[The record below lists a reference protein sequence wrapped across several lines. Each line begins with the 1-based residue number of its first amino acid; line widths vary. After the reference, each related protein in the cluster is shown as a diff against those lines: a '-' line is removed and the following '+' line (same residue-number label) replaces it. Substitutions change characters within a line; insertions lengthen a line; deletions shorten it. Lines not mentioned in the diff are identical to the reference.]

1 MLKFGEKQCLFIA
14 LITTCIRT
22 LEIVN
27 RIWIYRSE
35 HLPVAVAARD
45 IKRATEFA
53 EKHEIGKSYG
63 SYEQLAEDPQVEIA
77 YVGVTALHSI

>member
-1 MLKFGEKQCLFIA
+1 MLKFVEKQRLIIA
-14 LITTCIRT
+14 FNTTCIRT

-45 IKRATEFA
+45 IKRAAEFA
-53 EKHEIGKSYG
+53 EKHQIDKSYG
-63 SYEQLAEDPQVEIA
+63 SYEQLAEDPQKWK
-77 YVGVTALHSI
+77 LHMWELQHYSI